1 MFDNRE
7 TVNTAQESKQTELHI
22 LNLSNTEYIRPLLL
36 LCECASDAAS
46 WLASEQQRL
55 GILMKNMAMVLT
67 VQSLD
72 MIFYFLNICQIWGV
86 FIPAGSRPSR
96 KQNF

>member
-46 WLASEQQRL
+46 
-55 GILMKNMAMVLT
+55 
-67 VQSLD
+67 
-72 MIFYFLNICQIWGV
+72 
-86 FIPAGSRPSR
+86 
-96 KQNF
+96 